1 MGGRDAGGYDSAPVP
16 KGDPHETPARHRAR
30 RLRRHRTAR
39 PRPRPRAPKAPQS
52 SAESCSRPRRP
63 KTAFTFDRLFGP
75 TTRVGWEIGDFL
87 NSEFSFLYTH
97 AFGTASEGSA
107 VADVA
112 VSTYTVGYR
121 LTLDLFRKRGFT
133 PFFGAGLNLG
143 LTNVEAEAR
152 SHGATVN
159 AARSGMLLEFHA
171 VAGAR
176 YTTKSGLGFR
186 AEGAYST
193 YGGFWGTWMPSIG
206 VFYSFK

>member
-1 MGGRDAGGYDSAPVP
+1 MKRLLAIALAACGAASLLVPGLAFARAKGPSIVGGILL
-16 KGDPHETPARHRAR
+16 TP
-30 RLRRHRTAR
+30 
-39 PRPRPRAPKAPQS
+39 
-52 SAESCSRPRRP
+52 E
-63 KTAFTFDRLFGP
+63 KTENGITFDRLFGP

-97 AFGTASEGSA
+97 GFGTASEGSA

-112 VSTYTVGYR
+112 VRTYTVGYR

-143 LTNVEAEAR
+143 VTNVEAEAR

-176 YTTKSGLGFR
+176 YTTESGLGFR